1 MRIRS
6 FHPTDRPAIMDIS
19 KHTWGGYDQLPYEL
33 DELIANPNSY
43 LYVLE
48 YKGRVVAFANLNIID
63 DGKTG
68 WMEHMRVHYRYRKRG
83 FAWAMTQH
91 LVLEAERLNIERLRL
106 ATIIENKAALRI
118 TNRIGMRQILQMKF
132 FWKGN
137 FRGIRWKDTS
147 ITIEP
152 CTAEDAYALL
162 NTQPDLVPKNIFI
175 YDWHAFDLTKSY
187 LNSLREQFQ
196 FWKGE
201 VNGELRTLI
210 FAFVETQAHA
220 PLWCS
225 TIYAL
230 DTCSFYSALSQQLQA
245 AKKASA
251 QSVLCFHSS
260 PFQAANKIPGLKH
273 NTFSS
278 ILLLLEKQRPFPSP
292 R

>member
-6 FHPTDRPAIMDIS
+6 FHPTDRLAIMEIS

-33 DELIANPNSY
+33 DGLIANPNSY

-48 YKGRVVAFANLNIID
+48 YKSRVVAFANLNIID

-91 LVLEAERLNIERLRL
+91 LLSEAEGLNIERLRL
-106 ATIIENKAALRI
+106 ATTIENDATLRI
-118 TNRIGMRQILQMKF
+118 TNRIGMRQILQMKLF
-132 FWKGN
+132 AKDN

-152 CTAEDAYALL
+152 CTIEDASALL
-162 NTQPDLVPKNIFI
+162 KTQPNLIPKNILI
-175 YDWHAFDLTKSY
+175 HYWHAFDLTKSY
-187 LNSLREQFQ
+187 LISLGEQFQ
-196 FWKGE
+196 LWKGE
-201 VNGELRTLI
+201 VNGKLRTLI
-210 FAFVETQAHA
+210 FAYVKTHAHA

-230 DTCSFYSALSQQLQA
+230 DDSSFYSALSQQLQA
-245 AKKASA
+245 AKMALA

-260 PFQAANKIPGLKH
+260 PFQGANKIPGLKR

-278 ILLLLEKQRPFPSP
+278 ILVLLEKQHPFLHPC
-292 R
+292 

>member
-1 MRIRS
+1 MHIRP
-6 FHPTDRPAIMDIS
+6 FHITDKPAIMEIS
-19 KHTWGGYDQLPYEL
+19 KHTWGGHDQLPYEV

-48 YKGRVVAFANLNIID
+48 YKARVIAFANLNIID

-83 FAWAMTQH
+83 FAWTMTQH
-91 LVLEAERLNIERLRL
+91 LVLEAERLNVERLRL
-106 ATIIENKAALRI
+106 ATTIENEATLRI
-118 TNRIGMRQILQMKF
+118 TNRIGMQQILQMKL
-132 FWKGN
+132 FWKDN

-152 CTAEDAYALL
+152 CTAEEAYALL
-162 NTQPDLVPKNIFI
+162 KTQPDLLTKNILI
-175 YDWHAFDLTKSY
+175 YYWHAFDLTKSY
-187 LNSLREQFQ
+187 LNSLGKQFQ
-196 FWKGE
+196 FLKGE
-201 VNGELRTLI
+201 VNGELRTFV
-210 FAFVETQAHA
+210 FAFVETHTHA

-230 DTCSFYSALSQQLQA
+230 DNSSFYSALSQQLQA
-245 AKKASA
+245 AKEASA

-260 PFQAANKIPGLKH
+260 PFQAANKIPGLKR

-278 ILLLLEKQRPFPSP
+278 ILLLLEKQRPFLGP

>member
-6 FHPTDRPAIMDIS
+6 FQLMDKPAIMEIS

-33 DELIANPNSY
+33 DGLVANPNSY

-83 FAWAMTQH
+83 FAWTMTQH
-91 LVLEAERLNIERLRL
+91 LLLEAEKLNIERLRL
-106 ATIIENKAALRI
+106 ATTIENDATLRI
-118 TNRIGMRQILQMKF
+118 TNRIGMRQILQMKL
-132 FWKGN
+132 FWKDK

-152 CTAEDAYALL
+152 CTAEDAYVLL
-162 NTQPDLVPKNIFI
+162 KTQSNLVPKNILI
-175 YDWHAFDLTKSY
+175 YYWHAFDLTKSY
-187 LNSLREQFQ
+187 LNSIGEQFQ

-210 FAFVETQAHA
+210 FASVETHAHA

-230 DTCSFYSALSQQLQA
+230 NDSTFYSALSQQLQA
-245 AKKASA
+245 SKKASA

-260 PFQAANKIPGLKH
+260 PFQAANKIPGLKR

-278 ILLLLEKQRPFPSP
+278 ILILLEKQRPFLSP